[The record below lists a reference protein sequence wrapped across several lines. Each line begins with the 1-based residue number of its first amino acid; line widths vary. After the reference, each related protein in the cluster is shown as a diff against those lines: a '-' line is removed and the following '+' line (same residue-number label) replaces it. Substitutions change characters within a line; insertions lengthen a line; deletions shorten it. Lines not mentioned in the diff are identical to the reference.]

1 MIDSE
6 FFITGEPIPTEF
18 GDCRF
23 IKVKEYAFLIPYLS
37 WFKMSKKEII
47 YTYSKKE
54 NNQFGQ
60 LDGLIAELKK
70 LSLFEITSILPN
82 FKEAYEVIFSTV
94 FNGVEILEKLTPEN
108 FEALRDLVLKMS
120 CLKEEKISSNPE
132 IQRANERS
140 KRVKSQDSDMVDMA
154 DIMSSVATHTG
165 YLYKDINEMT
175 LYQLYMTYYRVGQFK
190 QYDTSTLFAT
200 VSPDAAK
207 HMESWGKHIDLFE
220 EEKHYISRESFMKQT
235 KGFGKGSA

>member
-1 MIDSE
+1 MIDTE

-23 IKVKEYAFLIPYLS
+23 IKVKEYAFLTPYLS

-47 YTYSKKE
+47 YTYSK
-54 NNQFGQ
+54 
-60 LDGLIAELKK
+60 
-70 LSLFEITSILPN
+70 ITSILPN

-108 FEALRDLVLKMS
+108 FEALRELVLIMS

-154 DIMSSVATHTG
+154 DIMSSVAAHTG

-175 LYQLYMTYYRVGQFK
+175 LFQLYMTYYRVGQFK
-190 QYDTSTLFAT
+190 QYDTSILFAT